1 MFLSEMIV
9 MFTFLLLLHAMGY
22 EKNVLLI
29 CDILQQVT
37 NNCKKICNALQ
48 LTNTADQ
55 RQTLVT
61 VTVNH

>member
-1 MFLSEMIV
+1 MSLSEMIV
-9 MFTFLLLLHAMGY
+9 MFTFLLLLHVMGY
-22 EKNVLLI
+22 QKYVLLI

-37 NNCKKICNALQ
+37 NNCKKNCNALQ

-55 RQTLVT
+55 RQPSVT